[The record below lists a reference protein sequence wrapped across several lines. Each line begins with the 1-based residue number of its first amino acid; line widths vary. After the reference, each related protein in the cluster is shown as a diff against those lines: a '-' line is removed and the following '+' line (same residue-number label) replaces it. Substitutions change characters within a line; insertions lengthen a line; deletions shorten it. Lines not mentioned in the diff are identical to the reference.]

1 MKKHF
6 RERPVKEYY
15 ETIESRL
22 CYRYLLNGSQHFGYY
37 PDGDATIGESQAQ
50 RMHHDLLVALLD
62 LPAGSMVLDVGC
74 GQGVVSA
81 DIASRY
87 GLRVVGIDI
96 VPYILKKAHRRRNS
110 NWKLAQLLDYKE
122 MSYNNIEFPDN
133 NFDGVYTIETLSHSP
148 DLVRSIEELCRVL
161 RTGGKMVLFE
171 YKVAAVSAFT
181 EQENEMRLLIKNS
194 AAMHSLERFRGA
206 NFRNLI
212 AETGLRNITET
223 NISSNTLPS
232 LRRLYRAL
240 RFPYIL
246 VNKFGWHQ
254 HFTNT
259 TAAVEYYKM
268 ARKGLLEYF
277 VYTAVKN

>member
-1 MKKHF
+1 MDF
-6 RERPVKEYY
+6 REHSVKEYY

-37 PDGDATIGESQAQ
+37 PDGDITIGESRAQ
-50 RMHHDLLVALLD
+50 RMHHDLLAALLD
-62 LPAGSMVLDVGC
+62 LPTGNMVLDVGC

-96 VPYILKKAHRRRNS
+96 VPYILKKARRRRNS
-110 NWKLAQLLDYKE
+110 SWMLAQLLDYKE

-133 NFDGVYTIETLSHSP
+133 SFDGVYTIETLSHSP
-148 DLVRSIEELCRVL
+148 DLDRSIEEMCRVL

-171 YKVAAVSAFT
+171 YKVAAISAFSK
-181 EQENEMRLLIKNS
+181 QENEMRLLVKNG
-194 AAMHSLERFRGA
+194 AAMHSLERFRGD
-206 NFRNLI
+206 NFRNLL
-212 AETGLRNITET
+212 AETGLTNITET

-232 LRRLYRAL
+232 LHRLYRVL
-240 RFPYIL
+240 RYPYIL
-246 VNKFGWHQ
+246 VNKFGWHKY
-254 HFTNT
+254 FINT